1 MLLAKTTAAHERHRV
16 YSPAQLLAFSSRL
29 LPGGATAASGMAERP
44 LPTDI
49 VASIAAQFWSAR
61 AAQEQVVAVTI
72 AFPGHDA
79 NGSVHTLRLTTDK
92 TVGAVR
98 RLLSELDLG
107 RIGHSQDRRYGI
119 LADPDRFV
127 PEGHALTHERQ
138 VLIDDQD
145 LGELRTSPSVSPDV
159 PIPIELRPRVSATKY
174 GRCPKLWPFN
184 STAAVS
190 SAAVAAAA
198 MRWLLLHLL

>member
-49 VASIAAQFWSAR
+49 VASIGAQFWSAR

-119 LADPDRFV
+119 LADPDRSSD
-127 PEGHALTHERQ
+127 PEGYALTHERQ

-159 PIPIELRPRVSATKY
+159 PIPIELRPRMWFSQY
-174 GRCPKLWPFN
+174 GRSSNC
-184 STAAVS
+184 STSAVS
-190 SAAVAAAA
+190 SD
-198 MRWLLLHLL
+198 H